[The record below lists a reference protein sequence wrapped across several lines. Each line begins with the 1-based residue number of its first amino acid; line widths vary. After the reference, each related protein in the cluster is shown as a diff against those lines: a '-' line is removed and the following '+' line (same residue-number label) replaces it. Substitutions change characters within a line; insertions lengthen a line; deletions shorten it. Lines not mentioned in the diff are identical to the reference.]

1 VNNEAA
7 ALRFPEFTC
16 TTPPIAVGTIAVGA
30 AGSYRRLNVNT
41 DSFDSET

>member
-7 ALRFPEFTC
+7 ALRFPEF
-16 TTPPIAVGTIAVGA
+16 TIAVGA